1 MNIGY
6 LEIARSVNMQ
16 AENSGQ
22 SKLFVVLVVS
32 LVGLLVLG
40 LLGIGGVFV
49 LRKNIE
55 GQQTVASRPTPTL
68 VIKLPPA
75 PSPTSAIPTVVNTPA
90 PTPTSTPVIQVGN
103 KAAEA
108 AAMTNGQEMTTTV
121 KAEGDANAPTP
132 KASPTATVIAGKA
145 SANNPVG
152 GGAGPAENSAASATT
167 VPKTGLDATQTILLA
182 VGLVTV
188 LLVARRLRT
197 A

>member
-1 MNIGY
+1 
-6 LEIARSVNMQ
+6 MQ

-22 SKLFVVLVVS
+22 SKLFIVLVVS

-55 GQQTVASRPTPTL
+55 GQQNVASRPTPTL
-68 VIKLPPA
+68 VIKLPPP
-75 PSPTSAIPTVVNTPA
+75 PSPTSAMATVVNTPA
-90 PTPTSTPVIQVGN
+90 PTPTSTPVIQAGN
-103 KAAEA
+103 KTAAEA
-108 AAMTNGQEMTTTV
+108 AAITNGQEITTTV
-121 KAEGDANAPTP
+121 KTEGDPNAPTP
-132 KASPTATVIAGKA
+132 KASPTATVGAA
-145 SANNPVG
+145 ANNPIG
-152 GGAGPAENSAASATT
+152 GGAGPADASAASATT
-167 VPKTGLDATQTILLA
+167 VPKTGLDAFQTVLLA